1 MNTLL
6 LVLYMLLSVAL
17 IALVLLQQGRGA
29 SMGAAFGGGVSGA
42 LFGPAGPGNLLTR
55 STAILAF
62 VFIALNL
69 FIAVLSRDQLVQDE
83 SLDISSFADEQMTVS
98 DEEVLPD
105 AEAPADGSDEAPAAE
120 PLMLEVTPVD
130 GSPSPEPMM
139 LEVTPVDGSP
149 SPEPMMIEVTPVDG
163 PPDAEPMML
172 EVTPVETP
180 EESDKDS
187 DP

>member
-6 LVLYMLLSVAL
+6 LVLYMLLSISLV
-17 IALVLLQQGRGA
+17 ALVLLQQGRGA

-62 VFIALNL
+62 LFIALNL
-69 FIAVLSRDQLVQDE
+69 FIAVLSREQLVEDE
-83 SLDISSFADEQMTVS
+83 SLDISSFADEQMAAE
-98 DEEVLPD
+98 DEEVLPEAD
-105 AEAPADGSDEAPAAE
+105 ASAEGDAAADEAPADGSPAAEPLMLEVTPADGSSSAE

-130 GSPSPEPMM
+130 GSPS
-139 LEVTPVDGSP
+139 
-149 SPEPMMIEVTPVDG
+149 
-163 PPDAEPMML
+163 AEPLML

-180 EESDKDS
+180 AESDEAS